1 MPGLLPSMRS
11 QSQLLLDNPSR
22 GPRFRMRYR
31 IQQQLLTGFT
41 RNITDPRA
49 LAIVLEQAEEKL
61 AKGIHPDPYRR
72 EYNWNLIQIE
82 YLLM

>member
-11 QSQLLLDNPSR
+11 QSQLLFDQSVAWSQIP
-22 GPRFRMRYR
+22 YADR